1 MPDEPI
7 PTPATPATAAVA
19 AVAPPVPAAPAGI
32 TISASDYTEFLAT
45 RTRLADIE
53 RDRAREASEAK
64 DREVAAL
71 AQKGQIE
78 GALTML
84 RQQSQKEIDA
94 ERDRSRATDERA
106 KRYALDGELARSL
119 SGQPLVPG
127 GAEQLTQLWRSQFN
141 VQPEGDSFAVR
152 TPSFQSVGEFVAQ
165 QLARPEFAHFVRASN
180 PGGGHGGGG
189 GGLTTPTPAVNP
201 AAPAEP
207 INMGEAVILHMQSLA
222 KNTNDPGSDMT
233 QGFGLR
239 RKG

>member
-1 MPDEPI
+1 MPEEPT
-7 PTPATPATAAVA
+7 PTPASPVT
-19 AVAPPVPAAPAGI
+19 APPPPAPPAAPPPPGI
-32 TISASDYTEFLAT
+32 TISTSDYTEYLAT
-45 RTRLADIE
+45 KARLADIE
-53 RDRAREASEAK
+53 RDRAREVSAAN

-84 RQQSQKEIDA
+84 RQQAEKEIEA
-94 ERDRSRATDERA
+94 ERTRSRNTDERA

-119 SGQPLVPG
+119 AGQPLVPG

-152 TPSFQSVGEFVAQ
+152 TPGFQSVGEFVSQ

-180 PGGGHGGGG
+180 PGGGHGSGGG
-189 GGLTTPTPAVNP
+189 GQTTPTPGAIVTQ
-201 AAPAEP
+201 PAEP
-207 INMGEAVILHMQSLA
+207 LNMGESVILHMNSLA
-222 KNTNDPGSDMT
+222 KNTNDPALDMS